1 MNKNASLR
9 LSEKEFEELE
19 ALKKAYNISNTSE
32 IIRVLIRKDYKNL
45 TTYEGLNLS
54 DKQICK
60 RGLYS
65 VVETNVLRKG
75 VK

>member
-19 ALKKAYNISNTSE
+19 TLKKAYNISNTSE

-60 RGLYS
+60 RGLYAIT
-65 VVETNVLRKG
+65 ETNVLRKG